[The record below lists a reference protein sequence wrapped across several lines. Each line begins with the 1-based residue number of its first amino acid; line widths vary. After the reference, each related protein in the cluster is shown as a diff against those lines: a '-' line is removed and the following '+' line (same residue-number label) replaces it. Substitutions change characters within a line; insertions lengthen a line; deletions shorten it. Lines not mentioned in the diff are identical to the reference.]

1 MHTEAHTE
9 NIPAYLHTHTQI
21 HMLSQT
27 WAFREYQAL
36 AGGCRDQEFVCEKT
50 HSRALE
56 MPKGL
61 ENVGIWNLISGMTL
75 SREHFLSSFG
85 AVEPEREL

>member
-9 NIPAYLHTHTQI
+9 NIPAYVFYICFL
-21 HMLSQT
+21 QT
-27 WAFREYQAL
+27 WAFREYQTL
-36 AGGCRDQEFVCEKT
+36 AGGCRDQEFGCEKT